1 MRQLKTACKPIIIGS
16 LGIASI
22 DAPIIAD
29 FDRFVQW
36 EDRNMRQFQIFLH
49 SVAEVQEFVTLA
61 MVQPF
66 QVLVGKPNH
75 CISGKNFMGMF
86 SLDYSQPLDVQ
97 VDCDESQFLRF
108 RQAAARF
115 LAA

>member
-1 MRQLKTACKPIIIGS
+1 MKH
-16 LGIASI
+16 
-22 DAPIIAD
+22 
-29 FDRFVQW
+29 
-36 EDRNMRQFQIFLH
+36 FQIFLH
-49 SVAEVQEFVTLA
+49 SVAEVQDFVTLA

-97 VDCDESQFLRF
+97 VDCDEDQFLLF

-115 LAA
+115 VAA